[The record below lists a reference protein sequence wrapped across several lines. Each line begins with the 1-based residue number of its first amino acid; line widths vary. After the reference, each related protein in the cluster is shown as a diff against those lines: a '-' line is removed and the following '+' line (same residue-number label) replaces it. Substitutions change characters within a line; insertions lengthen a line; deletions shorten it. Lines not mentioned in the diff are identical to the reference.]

1 MITFIFFP
9 WWFWGLPLVCIAS
22 IVTGIWH
29 ITHVYKGTLPP
40 DDSIEA
46 LSSFIYESLLVF
58 LKKQLIFI
66 GITILAIT
74 IGSVGLQFLHLH
86 HMMLSILIVWGVI
99 WSTGMGVSTLLWTAQ
114 LTGKWVQLGLSDP
127 QKWQAQIRQIGWAR
141 TLIPMG
147 ILMLDL
153 WIWITVLY
161 ESVHHNWLRIG
172 THLMES
178 AGVTGAWSASAMS
191 VSTLQPVIDREISLI
206 VLAYGFGSIIQTF
219 LIGITTQTMMTSS
232 QRANEKI
239 SLGYPDIRPS
249 DLRNPASMATLVG
262 EITTQTWGQISQMT
276 ALFLVVILS
285 GIAIGVSAFREDG
298 TTFGSHLMLLPL
310 LLIGFG
316 LVGGIVAS
324 LITRPTTSQQISC
337 TSLVMALLA
346 GVATSF
352 GIISLHYLIIVLG
365 SIVLAGCLAILQ
377 TWTHSHPDFITGR
390 LEKFALALGGII
402 AWMAFNFIVARGHAH
417 VLLGLNG
424 MSVGAVTVMAV
435 GLPFFSSSHTT
446 SLKGLAMTYATV
458 LGVDTDLTKASRN
471 SASHTPSDHQTTA
484 LFTTILGTV
493 STWIWFF
500 IFLDATPHWLAKI
513 QNSVVIDRFATALA
527 ALTHITLTGNSHKY
541 LIDHLSFSEID
552 LILGIS
558 PTNPFFGFGLIGSI
572 GVGIGIGIVWMR
584 SIRRITRRI
593 VTDANTQLEE
603 NPDIQ
608 LGLAL
613 PSYREAIGLVTRASF
628 MTSISIFGALVISTL
643 TLGMTIGL
651 GGLSG
656 ILLGSILLSLMIGIA
671 QATDVK
677 DDLRTELRIA
687 NLMMMTATQTLLLFS
702 ILFGSLVLQFFA
714 Q

>member
-1 MITFIFFP
+1 MITFSFFP

-22 IVTGIWH
+22 IVAGIWH
-29 ITHVYKGTLPP
+29 ITNVYKDTLTP
-40 DDSIEA
+40 DDSIDA
-46 LSSFIYESLLVF
+46 LSSFINESLLVF
-58 LKKQLIFI
+58 LKKQLVFI
-66 GITILAIT
+66 GITILGIT
-74 IGSVGLQFLHLH
+74 IGSIGLQFLHLH

-99 WSTGMGVSTLLWTAQ
+99 WSTAIGVSTLLWTAR
-114 LTGKWVQLGLSDP
+114 LTGQWVQLGLSDP
-127 QKWQAQIRQIGWAR
+127 QKWQSQIRQIGWAR

-178 AGVTGAWSASAMS
+178 AGVTGAWSSTAMS

-206 VLAYGFGSIIQTF
+206 VLAYCFGSIIQTF
-219 LIGITTQTMMTSS
+219 LIVITTQTMITSS

-239 SLGYPDIRPS
+239 RLTYPDIRPS
-249 DLRNPASMATLVG
+249 DLRNPASMATLVS
-262 EITTQTWGQISQMT
+262 EITTQTWGQISQMIS
-276 ALFLVVILS
+276 LFLVVILS

-298 TTFGSHLMLLPL
+298 TTFGSHLMFLPL

-324 LITRPTTSQQISC
+324 LIPRPTTSQQISC

-352 GIISLHYLIIVLG
+352 GIISLHYFIIVLG
-365 SIVLAGCLAILQ
+365 SIVLAGSLAILQ

-390 LEKFALALGGII
+390 LEKFALGLGGII

-417 VLLGLNG
+417 ILLGLNG

-446 SLKGLAMTYATV
+446 SLKDLTMTYATV
-458 LGVDTDLTKASRN
+458 LGVDTDLTTASGN
-471 SASHTPSDHQTTA
+471 SASQAPSDHQTIA
-484 LFTTILGTV
+484 LFTTILATV
-493 STWIWFF
+493 TTWIWFF

-513 QNSVVIDRFATALA
+513 QNSVVSDRFA
-527 ALTHITLTGNSHKY
+527 
-541 LIDHLSFSEID
+541 FSQID

-572 GVGIGIGIVWMR
+572 GVGIGIGIIWMR

-593 VTDANTQLEE
+593 VTDATTQLEG

-613 PSYREAIGLVTRASF
+613 PSYNEAIGLVTRASF
-628 MTSISIFGALVISTL
+628 MTSISIFGALVISTF

-677 DDLRTELRIA
+677 DDLRTEVRIA
-687 NLMMMTATQTLLLFS
+687 NLMMMTTTQTLLLLS

-714 Q
+714 R